1 MPKAMPAN
9 RPALTLGCCQN
20 ARRCASRMKA
30 KFSSVV
36 ALGAASV
43 LGAGCAVSAA
53 VVVMGLATARAVAVV
68 AGAALVGASGAS
80 GISGTAAAG
89 GTGGVAGRAA
99 ASSGCFFSGSAGG
112 GGGCGAVCAG
122 LNGLRSVFHSVCQ
135 VLGCSR
141 VVADTEA
148 RLRERE
154 PSLLFIRCCLCS
166 RRARLRCWASASVS
180 ASCSERL
187 TVSSFA

>member
-9 RPALTLGCCQN
+9 RPALTWGCCQN

-36 ALGAASV
+36 ALGAASAV
-43 LGAGCAVSAA
+43 GVGGAVSAA
-53 VVVMGLATARAVAVV
+53 VATGVATMV
-68 AGAALVGASGAS
+68 AGAGAAPAGASGTP
-80 GISGTAAAG
+80 GTA
-89 GTGGVAGRAA
+89 VAGRAA

-166 RRARLRCWASASVS
+166 RRARLRRWASASVS